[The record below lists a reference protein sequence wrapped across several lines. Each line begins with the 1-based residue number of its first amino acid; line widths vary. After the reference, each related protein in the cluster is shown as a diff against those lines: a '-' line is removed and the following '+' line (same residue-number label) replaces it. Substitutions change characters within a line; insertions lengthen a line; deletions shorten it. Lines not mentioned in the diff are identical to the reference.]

1 MVKLQNTGPLKIYIS
16 LNHNTFFCV
25 LPFSSKHAD
34 KVDPSGPGMCSCSR
48 KIFPVNS
55 YVQ

>member
-34 KVDPSGPGMCSCSR
+34 KVDSSAPGMCSCSR
-48 KIFPVNS
+48 KIFPLNS
-55 YVQ
+55 NVQ